1 MSSQPPSPPTPIT
14 VPMVS
19 KKSDSIMVKM
29 VITAAIARDYNNEVG
44 QMTKD
49 YPTRFA
55 RLCTLPMQDVRVTIA
70 ELERGVVQ

>member
-1 MSSQPPSPPTPIT
+1 
-14 VPMVS
+14 
-19 KKSDSIMVKM
+19 MVKM